1 MITVL
6 WVQQYDISVVLL
18 WWVRTASCR
27 RACIKIKMLLLTIIF
42 FHWVYLCVVCVYTC
56 TRALPYM
63 KYSSIFWACSLY
75 YTNLKYEKWHTLVS
89 FLKHQIHSFISHPGH
104 HFSSLLSSHS
114 LPSVSAS
121 PLFLFPKSTPPLSVQ
136 KGSGFPECQQKYSIS
151 PWGKTKLFPSY

>member
-27 RACIKIKMLLLTIIF
+27 RACIKIKMLLLSIIF
-42 FHWVYLCVVCVYTC
+42 FHWVYLCVMCVYTC
-56 TRALPYM
+56 TRALPCM

-89 FLKHQIHSFISHPGH
+89 FFKTSNSFIYFTSWEPFLLPSLLSFSPLCLCLSSVSIPQIHS
-104 HFSSLLSSHS
+104 SSFCSERVRV
-114 LPSVSAS
+114 PRVST
-121 PLFLFPKSTPPLSVQ
+121 KVQ
-136 KGSGFPECQQKYSIS
+136 HI
-151 PWGKTKLFPSY
+151 TLR